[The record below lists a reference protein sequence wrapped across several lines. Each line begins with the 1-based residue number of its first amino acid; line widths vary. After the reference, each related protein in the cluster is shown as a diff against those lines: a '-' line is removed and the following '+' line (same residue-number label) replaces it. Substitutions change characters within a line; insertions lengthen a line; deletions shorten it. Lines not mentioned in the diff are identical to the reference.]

1 MIEIIRNKKIIIPLI
16 VILLLILMVTIK
28 FPYNINVPCQIVGQQ
43 EWALIQVE
51 PDKIVSKMFDNR
63 EDRTLNF
70 TLLQFAREDFVQLRQ
85 FTAIEN
91 WINQDDAIANIT
103 SLDNQLALTHLSGEL
118 DKAHDN
124 LAIVSAGE
132 KKALQEEA
140 EHAAELAEIQYAAYK
155 PQYIR
160 DKELFDNNLISSAEW
175 EISRAT
181 YDGYKS
187 NIALQRARL
196 EVMRTGEKNEIL
208 RYMNNQIELLN
219 GQVQLMKTKMALGN
233 IRAPFSGII
242 SYPSQDSIICLV
254 ENVDSLLC
262 KIPLIASELRYVER
276 GQGINIHL
284 FETSGE
290 HQAEVIKIGQRSKL
304 INGMPS
310 YIVTGYLNSTS
321 DDVRPGMSGIAKVQC
336 ESITVLEHLSRSFK
350 KYTMQI

>member
-160 DKELFDNNLISSAEW
+160 DKELFDNNLISSA
-175 EISRAT
+175 
-181 YDGYKS
+181 K
-187 NIALQRARL
+187 
-196 EVMRTGEKNEIL
+196 
-208 RYMNNQIELLN
+208 
-219 GQVQLMKTKMALGN
+219 GQ
-233 IRAPFSGII
+233 
-242 SYPSQDSIICLV
+242 D
-254 ENVDSLLC
+254 
-262 KIPLIASELRYVER
+262 
-276 GQGINIHL
+276 
-284 FETSGE
+284 
-290 HQAEVIKIGQRSKL
+290 
-304 INGMPS
+304 
-310 YIVTGYLNSTS
+310 
-321 DDVRPGMSGIAKVQC
+321 
-336 ESITVLEHLSRSFK
+336 
-350 KYTMQI
+350 